1 MNERSCRGIA
11 MSPPDTITRTGN
23 VLLRAAERLDNPP
36 PLEQYDDFWP
46 DEAFAAPAPADLPEA
61 DEYQQRVIDATG
73 TSLRVIAPAGAGK
86 TQTLVRR
93 VKRRIDDGVPA
104 RRILVLTFDR
114 NAKRSFEDIIQRMGM
129 RARPDIRTLN
139 AFGWDVL
146 RREFPEERFELVKSW
161 HVLGNRG
168 INPAGSKHLLIRQL
182 AEIGDAKDL
191 LAIFDALKDHL
202 FDPRE
207 RAYKD
212 RKAWIVANYQ
222 RLVPDAYFTRYGDR
236 YADEFAGAVS
246 DEFRTYERFLE
257 SRNAIDYQD
266 QKLRT
271 LRLLQEHDQVRER
284 IQQRYDEIIVDE
296 VQDINR
302 LDAELIKTI
311 AEQATLV
318 LTGDDDQAIYE
329 FRWASPQFLID
340 PNAFFDRPF
349 TTYELSL
356 NYRCPPTILRHALPL
371 IEHNVGRVA
380 KQPRA
385 FKPEGGEIT
394 VMSASTTLLEARKIL
409 AWIEEVRA
417 ESPDLRYQDVAV
429 LYRVNAQHYL
439 IQTELFRNRI
449 PYTVNERFDLRIIWR
464 KALTLLEI
472 STKLR
477 GGEPLPVE
485 DRRAAME
492 LYPAFGSLRPAD
504 LGWIAAQGTER
515 EKFPGTATFSAIQE
529 RLNAGVAGYFR
540 SAMRALVEART
551 LHDELDV
558 IGSRFLG
565 FSEQGGQEAADESPM
580 EELQEIARKMNAPR
594 EEFIQRFGRF
604 LYSSEIRRGNGDDRG
619 VELSTCHGAK
629 GREWKAV
636 ILPSCNEG
644 KFPDYRS
651 TQQDQD
657 LEAERRLFY
666 VSMTRASQ
674 RLCISYL
681 KDDEKKQKSPDPSRF
696 LYEAKLLEGQ
706 PPPRNER
713 PGRSQDYEPP
723 RPRAKRERA
732 STTRGPGRHGKRQ
745 SPSSGGMAGR
755 SPVSVSTSAAASPA
769 PATSKVPAEE
779 LLPPTIILVPGKL
792 KRRMSFPREGDVRRF
807 VNELTESPK
816 PLRLPEVEVSYEE
829 PEATYALQLGLIV
842 RGVPYQIT
850 EHHRLL
856 ESAHFGA
863 VYRTLTNEEP
873 AFQRLAGAPVAG
885 NSAYKGLA
893 IRTLVRVARE
903 FGISSRK
910 GTDVLNDAIQHAV
923 RTGGDGDA
931 NGVQFVL
938 SEEQG

>member
-1 MNERSCRGIA
+1 M
-11 MSPPDTITRTGN
+11 
-23 VLLRAAERLDNPP
+23 RAAERLDNPP
-36 PLEQYDDFWP
+36 PLEPYDDFWP
-46 DEAFAAPAPADLPEA
+46 DDAFELPPPPTLPEA
-61 DEYQQRVIDATG
+61 DEYQQRVIDAAE

-114 NAKRSFEDIIQRMGM
+114 NAKRSFEAIIQRMGM

-146 RREFPEERFELVKSW
+146 RREFPDERFELVKSW

-182 AEIGDAKDL
+182 AEIGDPKDL

-202 FDPRE
+202 FDPRD
-207 RAYKD
+207 RAYKE
-212 RKAWIVANYQ
+212 RTAWIVANYQ
-222 RLVPDAYFTRYGDR
+222 RLVPDAFFTRFGER
-236 YADEFAGAVS
+236 YAAEFASAIS
-246 DEFRTYERFLE
+246 DEFRAYERFLA

-271 LRLLQEHDQVRER
+271 LRLLQENDRVRER

-340 PNAFFDRPF
+340 PNAFFDRTF
-349 TTYELSL
+349 TTFELSL
-356 NYRCPPTILRHALPL
+356 NYRCPPTILNHALPL

-385 FKPEGGEIT
+385 FKREGGEIT

-504 LGWIAAQGTER
+504 LGWIAGQGTER
-515 EKFPGTATFSAIQE
+515 EKFPGTATFNAIQE

-594 EEFIQRFGRF
+594 QEFIQRFGRF
-604 LYSSEIRRGNGDDRG
+604 LYSSEIQRGNGEDRG

-696 LYEAKLLEGQ
+696 LYEAKLLEG
-706 PPPRNER
+706 PPPPIRNER
-713 PGRSQDYEPP
+713 PGRALDYEPP
-723 RPRAKRERA
+723 RPRARSERA
-732 STTRGPGRHGKRQ
+732 PTIRGPGRSGKQHARTSGGRAGRAPAAV
-745 SPSSGGMAGR
+745 SPSIA
-755 SPVSVSTSAAASPA
+755 SVSGSG
-769 PATSKVPAEE
+769 PATSKVPVEE

-807 VNELTESPK
+807 INELTESPK
-816 PLRLPEVEVSYEE
+816 PMRLPEVEVSYEE

-856 ESAHFGA
+856 ESAHFAA
-863 VYRTLTNEEP
+863 VYRTLTNAEP
-873 AFQRLAGAPVAG
+873 AFQRLAGAPFAG

-910 GTDVLNDAIQHAV
+910 GTDVLNDAIRHAV
-923 RTGGDGDA
+923 RTQGDA
-931 NGVQFVL
+931 DEQGVRFML
-938 SEEQG
+938 SEDPG